1 MKYKIIAKDRNKNN
15 FIVMVGASLKDIKNK
30 FKRLEQQGH
39 KPKIIKES

>member
-15 FIVMVGASLKDIKNK
+15 FLVMVSKSLKDIRNK

-39 KPKIIKES
+39 KPQIIREN

>member
-15 FIVMVGASLKDIKNK
+15 FLVMVSKSLKDIKSK